1 MRIQRRAPPPDAG
14 DGLLDLP
21 PLLRRLYL
29 SRGVRHSSEVDP
41 DLSRL
46 LRPEP
51 LSGLEQAVD
60 LLEGALRRRER
71 ILVVGDYDADGATAC
86 ALAVLVLRA
95 LGAAWTGFL
104 TPNRFEFGY
113 GLSPPLVD
121 LAAGQRP
128 DLLVTVDNGIA
139 SLAGVERANSL
150 GMRVLVTDHHLPGD
164 QLPAAAAILNPNLA
178 DDAFP
183 SKHLAGVGVVFYL
196 MSALRARLRAGGWFA
211 AQQLVEPR
219 LADYLDLVALGT
231 VADVVPLDAN
241 NRVLVEQGLRRIRA
255 GRCRPG
261 ILALLRV
268 AGRDP
273 ERLAGA
279 DLGFVVAPRLNAA
292 GRLEDMSQGVQ
303 CLLAEDPDQALALAQ
318 TLDDLNRER
327 RRIEA
332 EMGDQAQTLLTDL
345 ALDQEGLPRGL
356 CLFDYRWHQGVIGI
370 LAARIRERWHRPVIA
385 LAEGEG
391 DYLKGSAR
399 SVPDL
404 HIRDAL
410 ATLDARHPGLLER
423 FGGHAMAAGLSL
435 HRDRWQEFARAFD
448 QEVRRRLGDQ
458 PPEAELISDGPLA
471 ASDLTLD
478 QARLLRYAG
487 PWGQGFP
494 PPVFDDEFQVTSCRL
509 LNGGHLRL
517 QLSRADSPQTWDAMA
532 FGWGE
537 RPLPQGRARL
547 VYRLDLDQYRGQ
559 ERARLIVEHLD
570 DLE

>member
-1 MRIQRRAPPPDAG
+1 MRIQRRVPPPDAG
-14 DGLLDLP
+14 DSLLDLP

-196 MSALRARLRAGGWFA
+196 LSALRARLRAGGWFA
-211 AQQLVEPR
+211 AQQLAEPR

-356 CLFDYRWHQGVIGI
+356 CLFDYHWHQGVIGI
-370 LAARIRERWHRPVIA
+370 LAARLRERWHRPVIA

-494 PPVFDDEFQVTSCRL
+494 PRAIA
-509 LNGGHLRL
+509 
-517 QLSRADSPQTWDAMA
+517 LSRRWQGDAL
-532 FGWGE
+532 G
-537 RPLPQGRARL
+537 
-547 VYRLDLDQYRGQ
+547 
-559 ERARLIVEHLD
+559 
-570 DLE
+570 